1 MCCNWK
7 KSSKWLLYH
16 ISKSP
21 IGKCYYYISFFTCF
35 AKLSPAQLREEQDE
49 FFEVGSRIKILKVG
63 KFWSGKNQEFLKGQE
78 FLLSRIKNFSKLIL
92 ISSKNQDIWKCHSWC
107 QAGVGTWN
115 SGVSLRFKQEF
126 SNICSNWY
134 CKIPLLWH

>member
-1 MCCNWK
+1 M
-7 KSSKWLLYH
+7 LH
-16 ISKSP
+16 IS
-21 IGKCYYYISFFTCF
+21 
-35 AKLSPAQLREEQDE
+35 REEQDE

-126 SNICSNWY
+126 SDISSNLY
-134 CKIPLLWH
+134 CNIPLNVLYSCWLYSWWLQIVGVEQVSGLENSQLNHN